1 MLSSEVC
8 LGKFLRKWGKKDVS
22 TRTEKQ
28 RKIELEFEQD
38 RIPRNK
44 RDPTDDQIQ
53 KKLRAAT

>member
-8 LGKFLRKWGKKDVS
+8 LGNFLRKLEKKDVS